1 MGFQR
6 WYFMTMSLM
15 ILGALFLNKEDLWD
29 MKKNLSNQSTTLNPS
44 KLLTRGYT
52 VTSMFLRQ

>member
-1 MGFQR
+1 
-6 WYFMTMSLM
+6 
-15 ILGALFLNKEDLWD
+15 